1 MSKYKAV
8 TGNTQRLSYAVST
21 EGGERLSKQLASL
34 DNTLTSTPITKVKS
48 APMLSGGT
56 TDEKT
61 KGHAMLARVALLSLE
76 RAGLCRRMR
85 VLSGGVVKE
94 IRVVFDPKIWTD
106 DLRLLSEVLSE
117 KGK

>member
-8 TGNTQRLSYAVST
+8 TGNTPRLSYGVST
-21 EGGERLSKQLASL
+21 EGGERLSRQLASL
-34 DNTLTSTPITKVKS
+34 DNTPPSTPTMKGKS
-48 APMLSGGT
+48 APTSSAVT
-56 TDEKT
+56 TEKT
-61 KGHAMLARVALLSLE
+61 RGHAMLARVAVLSLE
-76 RAGLCRRMR
+76 RAKLCKRMR
-85 VLSGGVVKE
+85 VLSDKGVVTE